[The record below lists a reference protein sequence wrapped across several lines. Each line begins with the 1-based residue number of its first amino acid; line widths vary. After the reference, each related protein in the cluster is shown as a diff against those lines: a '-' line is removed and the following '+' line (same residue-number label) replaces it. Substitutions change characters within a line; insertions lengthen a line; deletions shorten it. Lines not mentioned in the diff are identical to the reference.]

1 MSDGRRLA
9 YAEYGAAS
17 GIPVLVFHGLPGSRL
32 SWGML
37 PDGSLPP
44 AARIIAPDRPGY
56 GGSDPNPGRTLLDW
70 ANDVEALT
78 DSLHIGKFAVLGIS
92 GGGPGALACAWK
104 MPRRLTTVGI
114 VSSPAPT
121 DTPGVFEGMSG
132 TNRFFL
138 KLAWYLPRLSNA
150 NMRFLAAFIRR
161 NPRRYIDTMKYKVHE
176 ADRAVLDRPEIQQML
191 VKDFAEAVR
200 GGAAGMVDD
209 MAANH
214 GLPWGFPV
222 EEIGSEVLLWSCE
235 LDRSV
240 PPAMGESLSRALPSC
255 HLTFIKLVH
264 TWAVDFG
271 EGFGEVVG
279 RRLGSG
285 ECLLSGLDRDGA
297 VATGG
302 AHEFFDAPAGLGF
315 DPVRDS

>member
-1 MSDGRRLA
+1 MITPRIDAAIQMSDGRRLA
-9 YAEYGAAS
+9 YAEYGEAS
-17 GIPVLVFHGLPGSRL
+17 GDPVFAFHGLPGSRL

-56 GGSDPNPGRTLLDW
+56 GGSDPSPGRTLLDW
-70 ANDVEALT
+70 ANDVEALA

-150 NMRFLAAFIRR
+150 NTRFLAAFIRR
-161 NPRRYIDTMKYKVHE
+161 NPRRYIDTMKYKIHE

-214 GLPWGFPV
+214 ALPWGFPV

-255 HLTFIKLVH
+255 QANFVPGAGHLWILLH
-264 TWAVDFG
+264 LR
-271 EGFGEVVG
+271 EV
-279 RRLGSG
+279 
-285 ECLLSGLDRDGA
+285 LDTLTR
-297 VATGG
+297 
-302 AHEFFDAPAGLGF
+302 
-315 DPVRDS
+315 